1 MEGKEIMD
9 RMQNSEKSFRMK
21 YIDDMSDIIEDLNAL
36 QDVVETI
43 IKVSIEAKMGEETLS
58 GLNIIN
64 QSLGGIV
71 FTINSRLENIE

>member
-1 MEGKEIMD
+1 MD

>member
-43 IKVSIEAKMGEETLS
+43 IKVSVEAKMGEETLS

-71 FTINSRLENIE
+71 FTINSRLESME